1 MTQVF
6 LQDAVVDDLVELFK
20 YYKVKNSLGVEREV
34 RVFRQDTPIREGEDV
49 EDDLEAGTEA
59 EGAAEAEDPDVPEPY
74 IIVRLPGGEVPEQ
87 DENQSVDVILIVC
100 VCDPDRNRQGYRDA
114 LHIVNTILDHYGS
127 DGLVGKKFQ
136 VKYPIRWATG
146 EEDNHPYYFAAV
158 ALKFDA
164 PAIFK
169 EVPET

>member
-20 YYKVKNSLGVEREV
+20 YYKIKNSLGVEREV

-49 EDDLEAGTEA
+49 EDDLAEDTEDA
-59 EGAAEAEDPDVPEPY
+59 AEDPDVPEPY
-74 IIVRLPGGEVPEQ
+74 IIVRLANGEVPAQ
-87 DENQSVDVILIVC
+87 DERQNVAIVLIVC

-114 LHIVNTILDHYGS
+114 LHIVNVILDHYGS
-127 DGLVGKKFQ
+127 NGIVGKKFQ
-136 VKYPIRWATG
+136 VQYPIRWAPG
-146 EEDNHPYYFAAV
+146 EEDDHPYYFAAV
-158 ALKFDA
+158 ALNFDA

>member
-1 MTQVF
+1 MTQIF
-6 LQDAVVDDLVELFK
+6 LQDAVVDDLEELFK
-20 YYKVKNSLGVEREV
+20 DYRLTNSLGVEREV

-49 EDDLEAGTEA
+49 EDDLVEDTEN
-59 EGAAEAEDPDVPEPY
+59 AAAAEDPNVPEPY
-74 IIVRLPGGEVPEQ
+74 IIVRLASGEVPAQ
-87 DENQSVDVILIVC
+87 DENQTVAIVLVVC

-127 DGLVGKKFQ
+127 DGVVGKKFQ
-136 VKYPIRWATG
+136 VQYPIRWTPG
-146 EEDNHPYYFAAV
+146 EEDTHPYYFAAV
-158 ALKFDA
+158 ALNFEA